1 MQLGGK
7 TRVIE
12 MDNPPFIHL
21 RNLIDLPKNNVK
33 ELVSERWPDR
43 KMKITEVTMAPGDRL
58 IAFSDGVTQAGLGC
72 PGWKFGWRREGAL
85 NFIKRVVEK
94 NPEIS
99 ARDLATMIAAEAM
112 AVHPERKC
120 KDDITCMVLY
130 LRHPRVLRVITG
142 PPFRKETDRE
152 YANMAVFPEGKVV
165 LCGGTTANIV
175 SRELRTRVDIDLK
188 MVSRSG
194 NLPPPGF
201 MRGVGL
207 VTEGIL
213 TLTQVAADLESGNW
227 QNSAAAA
234 KEIVNLMM
242 DSDIVEFIVG
252 TKINE
257 AHQDPMLPVDLEMRR
272 NVIKRLKAV
281 LENNYRKNVSIRY
294 F

>member
-1 MQLGGK
+1 M
-7 TRVIE
+7 
-12 MDNPPFIHL
+12 
-21 RNLIDLPKNNVK
+21 
-33 ELVSERWPDR
+33 
-43 KMKITEVTMAPGDRL
+43 
-58 IAFSDGVTQAGLGC
+58 
-72 PGWKFGWRREGAL
+72 
-85 NFIKRVVEK
+85 
-94 NPEIS
+94 
-99 ARDLATMIAAEAM
+99 
-112 AVHPERKC
+112 
-120 KDDITCMVLY
+120 DDITCMVLY

-152 YANMAVFPEGKVV
+152 YANLAVFPEGKVV

-257 AHQDPMLPVDLEMRR
+257 AHQDPTLPVDLEMRR
-272 NVIKRLKAV
+272 NVIRRLQAS
-281 LENNYRKNVSIRY
+281 LENKYRKNVTIRY